1 MEALLDLLGEQDLGK
16 RLAARPSAPGDRAT
30 RPSPV
35 RVTAPGTGIPGA
47 VHRSDVDARLVAVE
61 VRPRRM
67 GPTGRAHGDQRRDIG
82 RQSLPGPCPSRRYG
96 EDGPS
101 RSFLTRARSSSPR
114 KPSIGGRPDSPMRVR
129 RCTFSS
135 PIR

>member
-47 VHRSDVDARLVAVE
+47 VHRSDVDARVTATSGVISVVSPFLAHALLAV
-61 VRPRRM
+61 M
-67 GPTGRAHGDQRRDIG
+67 GRTARA
-82 RQSLPGPCPSRRYG
+82 
-96 EDGPS
+96 
-101 RSFLTRARSSSPR
+101 ARS
-114 KPSIGGRPDSPMRVR
+114 
-129 RCTFSS
+129 
-135 PIR
+135 